1 MTESRFRVR
10 LRFSKCGDLR
20 WIGHRDLIRLMERLF
35 RRAQL
40 KLSMSQGFHPKPR
53 MSYASALA
61 VGIEGLEEVLQLEL
75 SEEMALDT
83 LLERLREQS
92 PDGLKWVDA
101 VLADTKPFA
110 TSATYEIE
118 IPEDVQA
125 PTHTAIDNFLAATSH
140 VVQRTS
146 KQTEVDVR
154 GGVDHVEL
162 RGSMLRFVVPIGQN
176 GAVRPREV
184 LQALGLEQLES
195 LGSVLKRTR
204 LELAD

>member
-83 LLERLREQS
+83 LLERLQEQS
-92 PDGLKWVDA
+92 PDGLEW
-101 VLADTKPFA
+101 
-110 TSATYEIE
+110 E
-118 IPEDVQA
+118 
-125 PTHTAIDNFLAATSH
+125 
-140 VVQRTS
+140 
-146 KQTEVDVR
+146 
-154 GGVDHVEL
+154 
-162 RGSMLRFVVPIGQN
+162 GSLTRSTTRRAEG
-176 GAVRPREV
+176 
-184 LQALGLEQLES
+184 LG
-195 LGSVLKRTR
+195 R
-204 LELAD
+204 